1 MVIFNESEL
10 EEYSILDDPDITL
23 ELVLLHPKFN
33 DAYREY
39 DYKLIDYLSQTQN
52 ILRMIEFIRRG
63 PDLSKPPDNQ
73 YDLACQVEFLFQ
85 QDVSSVREAFLSNT
99 STLDALYSILEDDKA
114 SSRLSTLT
122 LTCRIFLTVYQDTL
136 FLQFLAIKPE
146 LVSTFLRLVDYD
158 CVRDL
163 FLSFFNIETS
173 SAFALFQGLDKQRLI
188 QRLLKRFLSEETKES
203 SASTDQRIIIGHF
216 LCQIMFVMRQRNQ
229 NDDGL
234 TNQPTNPLLVPLE
247 RLVTDCSI
255 LMKRPFP
262 AVFQEFT
269 FYVSRAKVTNLGEQ
283 TIVQVVEAIVTL
295 SSQNSELLPHFL
307 NFLRHLFFTVVQLDI
322 GVSVPSLP
330 NHQTKGGDDFESK
343 GISPRS
349 IGLLH
354 PILPYLKSYL
364 HFEGSAYDAE
374 DNASFSRSCL
384 PLQPLGQVRIHVA
397 RFLCH
402 LLFHCR
408 GEDGAE
414 IVERI
419 AELDFVG
426 DLTDLFF
433 AFKWNSLMHATLNF
447 FIQMVFRRGFNY
459 SPIAPSTILNANIN
473 NDAPSSRNTSQNC
486 NQQLEEDANSSYKSP
501 NHLNPY
507 AKIVHQVS
515 LYMLLVKHKFLNRL
529 LSAWN
534 LDKSRKGQPGYRR
547 PGYLGHLQEMAVHLS
562 SYLLPDEFD
571 SLGISVRDYDMAIVE
586 DEDRHWQML
595 QDRRQ
600 RQRGEKRRQLENG
613 GKKVRPFAIDE
624 LSSDEE
630 DESSKPQVLLRKQ
643 LLSDLPPQSC
653 IEFGEFVSGELRQTV
668 SASNVEHLRDL
679 KFTLVSAPNP
689 SRFILTD
696 SALSIEAATE
706 AYNKYKNEPLVRA
719 FNEVF
724 GRDESE
730 FDSRVNHMEERVE
743 NMFQDLCTSLVL
755 PEDTD
760 LVTALKLGC
769 GAPLFDQISST
780 VIRAPDGVEVGD
792 VSAGFPLEFIEDNL
806 EDDFN
811 LTSTRIRNSSPI
823 TLHDSK
829 NLHEKEYDSLEQL
842 NREFFSRSR
851 DSLFNIFEEAHREV
865 MLECDDDSLPVSSTA
880 SENSEFMEMDFFQPA
895 LSLSPV
901 ERLRGSS
908 PTLDEGDTER
918 ERTDLVRELE
928 KRLSLIPMPTKSD
941 GRPTMSIGRSKRFH
955 QLTDTQSDPSS
966 PLDDQW
972 APPTSRSLGL
982 LSSPDLPDSDSLVL
996 PRLNSNT
1003 FQPRESLPRPI
1014 QPTMRS
1020 HRLLRTS
1027 KNGGTDSN
1035 GVSNPFQDPGRRKR
1049 LVIPLD
1055 FEDGELSIVSADQRL
1070 PSQTVDVDAEWT
1082 AIDLKRHLSRVYPG
1096 KPPVDSQKLIFA
1108 GRILTDDS
1116 KLRAIIGQEPISKT
1130 VHLVLS
1136 PSVANQ
1142 AKAAVA
1148 AQDPSGFTPEQ
1159 MEQLKQQYLQYLI
1172 DYHKNDN
1179 GIVSNDQNEQEEF
1192 DNGDEVINVE
1202 VDLGEDFQIPE
1213 NGFQRVARALG
1224 MVDGGGAP
1232 QEQGNDVGAAEQV
1245 DLFDLAYAV
1254 FRISILIAVCF
1265 TYASWQ
1271 RIALVTA
1278 VGLIFYWSEEED
1290 GEFLFRL
1297 FEHLYAVCF
1306 MIENEQP

>member
-23 ELVLLHPKFN
+23 ELVLLHPKFT

-52 ILRMIEFIRRG
+52 ILRMIEFIRQG

-85 QDVSSVREAFLSNT
+85 RDVSSVREAFLSNT
-99 STLDALYSILEDDKA
+99 ATLDALYSILEDDKA

-136 FLQFLAIKPE
+136 FLQFLATKPE

-163 FLSFFNIETS
+163 FLSFFNIESS
-173 SAFALFQGLDKQRLI
+173 SAFALFQSLDKQRLI

-216 LCQIMFVMRQRNQ
+216 LCQIMFIMRQRNQ
-229 NDDGL
+229 SDDGL
-234 TNQPTNPLLVPLE
+234 ATQPTNPLLAPLE
-247 RLVTDCSI
+247 S
-255 LMKRPFP
+255 
-262 AVFQEFT
+262 
-269 FYVSRAKVTNLGEQ
+269 EQ

-322 GVSVPSLP
+322 GVGVPTLP

-426 DLTDLFF
+426 DLTL
-433 AFKWNSLMHATLNF
+433 LCLLL
-447 FIQMVFRRGFNY
+447 G
-459 SPIAPSTILNANIN
+459 
-473 NDAPSSRNTSQNC
+473 RNTSQNC

-507 AKIVHQVS
+507 AKIVHQ
-515 LYMLLVKHKFLNRL
+515 LLVKHKFLNRL

-600 RQRGEKRRQLENG
+600 RQKDERRRQLENG
-613 GKKVRPFAIDE
+613 GKEVRPFAIDE

-630 DESSKPQVLLRKQ
+630 DESLKPQVLLRKQ
-643 LLSDLPPQSC
+643 LLSDLRPQSC
-653 IEFGEFVSGELRQTV
+653 TEFAEFVSGELRHTV
-668 SASNVEHLRDL
+668 SVSNVEHLRDL

-696 SALSIEAATE
+696 SAFSIEAATE

-730 FDSRVNHMEERVE
+730 FDPQVNHVEERVE

-755 PEDTD
+755 PEDT
-760 LVTALKLGC
+760 C
-769 GAPLFDQISST
+769 GAHLFDQISST
-780 VIRAPDGVEVGD
+780 PILAPGGVEVGD
-792 VSAGFPLEFIEDNL
+792 VSAGFPLECIEDNV
-806 EDDFN
+806 EDDSN
-811 LTSTRIRNSSPI
+811 LTSTRIRNFSPI
-823 TLHDSK
+823 TPHDSK
-829 NLHEKEYDSLEQL
+829 NLHEEECDSLEQL

-851 DSLFNIFEEAHREV
+851 DSLLNIFEEAHREV
-865 MLECDDDSLPVSSTA
+865 MLECDDDSLPPSSTT
-880 SENSEFMEMDFFQPA
+880 SENSEIMEMDFFQPA

-908 PTLDEGDTER
+908 PTLDEADTER
-918 ERTDLVRELE
+918 ERHDLVRELE

-941 GRPTMSIGRSKRFH
+941 GRPTMSMGRSKRFH

-1020 HRLLRTS
+1020 HRLLRTP
-1027 KNGGTDSN
+1027 KNGGTNAN

-1049 LVIPLD
+1049 LVIPFD
-1055 FEDGELSIVSADQRL
+1055 FEDGEV
-1070 PSQTVDVDAEWT
+1070 
-1082 AIDLKRHLSRVYPG
+1082 
-1096 KPPVDSQKLIFA
+1096 
-1108 GRILTDDS
+1108 
-1116 KLRAIIGQEPISKT
+1116 
-1130 VHLVLS
+1130 
-1136 PSVANQ
+1136 
-1142 AKAAVA
+1142 
-1148 AQDPSGFTPEQ
+1148 
-1159 MEQLKQQYLQYLI
+1159 QL
-1172 DYHKNDN
+1172 
-1179 GIVSNDQNEQEEF
+1179 
-1192 DNGDEVINVE
+1192 
-1202 VDLGEDFQIPE
+1202 
-1213 NGFQRVARALG
+1213 
-1224 MVDGGGAP
+1224 
-1232 QEQGNDVGAAEQV
+1232 
-1245 DLFDLAYAV
+1245 
-1254 FRISILIAVCF
+1254 
-1265 TYASWQ
+1265 
-1271 RIALVTA
+1271 
-1278 VGLIFYWSEEED
+1278 
-1290 GEFLFRL
+1290 
-1297 FEHLYAVCF
+1297 
-1306 MIENEQP
+1306 